1 MYYTCEKCKYTF
13 EADEA
18 VQCVDCGSKG
28 LRKSSGEEIE
38 KYFEYRKIIA
48 EEDSAIKSSRF

>member
-1 MYYTCEKCKYTF
+1 MFFTCKRCKYTF
-13 EADEA
+13 EATDA
-18 VQCVDCGSKG
+18 VQCVDCGSKDI
-28 LRKSSGEEIE
+28 RKSSGEEIE